1 MQVELPVMSI
11 SAGLDVALS
20 NLRSSRKSALLS
32 EDNGAY
38 HLFTAGSI
46 VVGRSRGIKTLA
58 ELKIDPRSASP
69 QLVVT
74 VPTKTK
80 TQQIGGSQSH
90 RLRRGGTGT
99 TKPTGPT
106 EDIGG
111 GNYVLNSIV
120 GGTAF
125 IGLFDMDLVNKYV
138 SSPPD
143 CYCDGPRQHDTFSVV
158 VRDGDPCPY
167 KDGHKIV
174 CAR

>member
-11 SAGLDVALS
+11 SADLDVALS

-58 ELKIDPRSASP
+58 ELKIDPRSTSP
-69 QLVVT
+69 QLVVAL
-74 VPTKTK
+74 PTKTK
-80 TQQIGGSQSH
+80 TLRDSQSH

-99 TKPTGPT
+99 TEPSGRT
-106 EDIGG
+106 EDIGGRG

-120 GGTAF
+120 GDTAF
-125 IGLFDMDLVNKYV
+125 IGLLDMDLVNKYV